1 MYKGVLVMVK
11 AQKLQTKEECKNER
25 TIGVKEL
32 LREIKPMLQEY
43 YIARTTLLDD
53 GVLLRFLN
61 GQVFKIGVQEMP
73 SMPRDR

>member
-1 MYKGVLVMVK
+1 MVK
-11 AQKLQTKEECKNER
+11 AQKLQTEEECRNEG

-73 SMPRDR
+73 NTSTGRK